1 MRALRAEREGYEL
14 TISHVDSKR
23 RTTAA
28 RWSEEALC
36 LGSEKNWKR
45 YRRTSRLRQSSPT
58 ERNKYEMRCGVCD
71 GLFYI
76 NEAIYQQVRSAMEF
90 DPTDNPFRCNDCEQ
104 EYDEEAVY

>member
-1 MRALRAEREGYEL
+1 M
-14 TISHVDSKR
+14 
-23 RTTAA
+23 
-28 RWSEEALC
+28 
-36 LGSEKNWKR
+36 
-45 YRRTSRLRQSSPT
+45 SRLREELEEIPQNIEAPTKFPT

-76 NEAIYQQVRSAMEF
+76 NEAIYEQVRSAMEF